1 MRRYRNYLSAS
12 AITSLIGWN
21 VNRYSGGEKVALLSE
36 DTSGILIEHVQ
47 PELRDLITLPRI
59 LTFTI
64 LLEVLLWIA
73 YPGWAGSPLA
83 SLLAGLSLPI
93 IAWLLVHRMVMLAVF
108 TTPTPSLEP
117 LKDPRWAPFR
127 YSGWGGDVLT
137 GHILEAEEGTDDLV
151 IMIHGRGSS
160 LARAESRA
168 AHLVDLGV
176 SVVGMNL
183 RGHGGC
189 DRRTDWT
196 VLKVIEDLNAMM
208 ETLPHELSGRLP
220 KRVWLYGHSLG
231 GFLALWVAAE
241 PKGWWKQR
249 LAGVLL
255 ESPATSFPLAVESL
269 IPTNARILMPWVR
282 HVLRREHL
290 RIHPDLSVRYA
301 TAQVP
306 FFGMPDVPILV
317 LQAARDDRL
326 GRAHF
331 NLLSRHLKETD
342 TVFILDSQPHT
353 SGVDSEERRV
363 RLEEWLTPR
372 IGVGVEGL
380 I

>member
-1 MRRYRNYLSAS
+1 MSDLAVLN
-12 AITSLIGWN
+12 
-21 VNRYSGGEKVALLSE
+21 E
-36 DTSGILIEHVQ
+36 DASGILVEHVQ
-47 PELRDLITLPRI
+47 PELRGLLTLPRM
-59 LTFTI
+59 LTLT
-64 LLEVLLWIA
+64 LLFEMLLWIA
-73 YPGWAGSPLA
+73 YPGWAGSPIAL
-83 SLLAGLSLPI
+83 LLAGLSLPV
-93 IAWLLVHRMVMLAVF
+93 AGWLLVHRMVMTTVF
-108 TTPTPSLEP
+108 TTPKESIEP
-117 LKDPRWAPFR
+117 LRDPRWSPFR

-137 GHILEAEEGTDDLV
+137 AHLLEAEEGVDDLA
-151 IMIHGRGSS
+151 INIHGFGSS

-168 AHLVDLGV
+168 THLADMGI

-196 VLKVIEDLNAMM
+196 ILKVIEDLEALM
-208 ETLPHELSGRLP
+208 ETIPHQLSGRLP

-231 GFLALWVAAE
+231 GFLGLWLAAE

-249 LAGVLL
+249 FAGLIL

-282 HVLRREHL
+282 HVLRREYF

-306 FFGMPDVPILV
+306 YFGMPTAPILV
-317 LQAARDDRL
+317 LQASRDDRL

-331 NLLSRHLKETD
+331 NLLSRNLKETD
-342 TVFILDSQPHT
+342 TVHILDSQPHT

-363 RLEEWLTPR
+363 RLREWLAPR
-372 IGVGVEGL
+372 IGSNVVGRK
-380 I
+380 